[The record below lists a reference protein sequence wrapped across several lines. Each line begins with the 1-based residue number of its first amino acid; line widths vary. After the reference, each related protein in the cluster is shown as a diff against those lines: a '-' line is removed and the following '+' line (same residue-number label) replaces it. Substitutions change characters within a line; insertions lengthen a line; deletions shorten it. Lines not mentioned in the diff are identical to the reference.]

1 MSRSGIWQLRKL
13 KLQYC
18 DLGGSSRGMRYAS
31 AFSSPLPI
39 RHSKINLAHPGPC
52 REFLETRLPEFQKKN
67 PQVLVDVV
75 KRRNRHPHLS
85 GEYRTPPPNKPL
97 SCLLGRS
104 FVPCGGLCGWRCAVI
119 GREKSVG
126 VGGLEADEVE
136 HYIYHLR
143 NQWGL
148 KSRRLG
154 AGQIISQRRSVQGV
168 WNPFVK
174 YD

>member
-18 DLGGSSRGMRYAS
+18 DFGGSSRGM
-31 AFSSPLPI
+31 
-39 RHSKINLAHPGPC
+39 

-85 GEYRTPPPNKPL
+85 GEYL
-97 SCLLGRS
+97 
-104 FVPCGGLCGWRCAVI
+104 I

-154 AGQIISQRRSVQGV
+154 AGQIVSQRRSVQGV

>member
-1 MSRSGIWQLRKL
+1 MACGTYQR
-13 KLQYC
+13 
-18 DLGGSSRGMRYAS
+18 
-31 AFSSPLPI
+31 FPPLPI
-39 RHSKINLAHPGPC
+39 RHSKINLAHPGPMQGVFGDTPA
-52 REFLETRLPEFQKKN
+52 RIPEEEPASLGGRGEASQS
-67 PQVLVDVV
+67 PSSPL
-75 KRRNRHPHLS
+75 RRIP
-85 GEYRTPPPNKPL
+85 YPPPGQTPQ
-97 SCLLGRS
+97 LLAWERS
-104 FVPCGGLCGWRCAVI
+104 FVPCGCLCGWRCAVI

>member
-1 MSRSGIWQLRKL
+1 MWVSVWW
-13 KLQYC
+13 
-18 DLGGSSRGMRYAS
+18 RG
-31 AFSSPLPI
+31 
-39 RHSKINLAHPGPC
+39 
-52 REFLETRLPEFQKKN
+52 
-67 PQVLVDVV
+67 
-75 KRRNRHPHLS
+75 
-85 GEYRTPPPNKPL
+85 
-97 SCLLGRS
+97 
-104 FVPCGGLCGWRCAVI
+104 AVI